1 MSNHRI
7 FIFTVF
13 LAVGITG
20 FLTAQESRLNLPVFP
35 AVDEVLERFS
45 QGEMDGYGAGEML
58 FWNDKTDTESIRTVY
73 DELASQG
80 VKQTFFYPTFGL
92 ASEYLSEEFFRE
104 FERSLAEAKRRGMK
118 LWLYDEYSWPSGF
131 AGGKLIE
138 ALPTAAAS
146 SLAFSGLA
154 VDTDTALPENALAVY
169 RREDRLAG
177 GVYCDMMQKGV
188 TEKFIELTHEGYLK
202 HSGGEFG
209 KTIPGIFTDEMTLCR
224 CGPFPWTDD
233 LPEWFEKKFGYSIFE
248 VLPLLSDGA
257 DTVLPDGRTVTSF
270 EARHHYLSTLLD
282 LIVQRWSKPIFRFC
296 EEHDI

>member
-13 LAVGITG
+13 LVVGITG

-104 FERSLAEAKRRGMK
+104 FERSLAEAKRRG
-118 LWLYDEYSWPSGF
+118 
-131 AGGKLIE
+131 
-138 ALPTAAAS
+138 
-146 SLAFSGLA
+146 
-154 VDTDTALPENALAVY
+154 
-169 RREDRLAG
+169 DRKS
-177 GVYCDMMQKGV
+177 VV
-188 TEKFIELTHEGYLK
+188 
-202 HSGGEFG
+202 
-209 KTIPGIFTDEMTLCR
+209 
-224 CGPFPWTDD
+224 
-233 LPEWFEKKFGYSIFE
+233 
-248 VLPLLSDGA
+248 
-257 DTVLPDGRTVTSF
+257 
-270 EARHHYLSTLLD
+270 
-282 LIVQRWSKPIFRFC
+282 
-296 EEHDI
+296 